1 MNWKK
6 NLIRV
11 ISWRFFD
18 RARRKRYRKLAE
30 IKYGVFNPSEQYHL
44 NFAASARV
52 KCEGLEAAAADIK
65 TLIIGDSHAAA
76 GVLPFMFGENAY
88 NFAINANGLY
98 ETLFTLKYAAE
109 RCPNL
114 KKVILE
120 ASYFSGSHSKVH
132 TRLLWECCVLE
143 KELGIHYDYAQN
155 KVADPVVERAVAETV
170 MAKERLRGGV
180 YCHCQGYVFA
190 RNGCAPEPGV
200 ERRVQ
205 KRHSLWQRFDNQWQY
220 LEEICEFCRSRD
232 ISLTVISAPFRS
244 DYCRMVAV
252 LNQGKEV
259 DMEARIKDITA
270 RYGVPYFQFFE
281 GFDDSEFNDGDHLN
295 TAGAVKLTRMLLR
308 VMAAPVDKRGKG
320 ADNL

>member
-52 KCEGLEAAAADIK
+52 KREGLEAAAADIK
-65 TLIIGDSHAAA
+65 TLIIGASHAAA

-170 MAKERLRGGV
+170 MAKERLRGG
-180 YCHCQGYVFA
+180 GYIVIARAMCLHATAVRLSQVWKGGCKNGTACGSGLTTSGNIWKKFA
-190 RNGCAPEPGV
+190 NFAEAV
-200 ERRVQ
+200 
-205 KRHSLWQRFDNQWQY
+205 
-220 LEEICEFCRSRD
+220 
-232 ISLTVISAPFRS
+232 TSA
-244 DYCRMVAV
+244 
-252 LNQGKEV
+252 
-259 DMEARIKDITA
+259 
-270 RYGVPYFQFFE
+270 
-281 GFDDSEFNDGDHLN
+281 
-295 TAGAVKLTRMLLR
+295 
-308 VMAAPVDKRGKG
+308 
-320 ADNL
+320 